1 VASGALGG
9 EEGPVLLQ
17 VGADQEPQGGVATV
31 VVRPG
36 LLPMAVSAATGEA
49 ASPICIELVGWL
61 DDLAG

>member
-17 VGADQEPQGGVATV
+17 VSANQEPQRGVTTA

-36 LLPMAVSAATGEA
+36 LLPMAVSATTGEA
-49 ASPICIELVGWL
+49 AAPICIELVGWL
-61 DDLAG
+61 DDPAG